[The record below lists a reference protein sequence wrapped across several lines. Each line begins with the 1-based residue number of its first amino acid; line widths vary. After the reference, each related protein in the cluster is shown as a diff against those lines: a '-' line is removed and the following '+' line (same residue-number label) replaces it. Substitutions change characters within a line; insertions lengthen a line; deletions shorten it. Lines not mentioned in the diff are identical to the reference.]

1 MNIKKSSLNEVLAS
15 HTRKS
20 AGLPQTFEDAEGVHF
35 SDVTGFHIYGDL
47 RLHLRLAAA
56 EDARNAD
63 KYLDI
68 LEQYAQI
75 AEGCCTPSGAT
86 LLEVQGERLHF
97 LFPTAV
103 TDAASIRQLLAFS
116 IALTN
121 TIYDQLKPKAGAD
134 WDGFALAADH
144 GRAIIVAT
152 GRSGDDSVISLGDA
166 ANRPAKRLARTPA
179 VASGHL
185 ALRTPVIAKSP
196 LLVGGGAYRQDDV
209 WVDINVKD
217 PPEYLQPVVNYVLQN
232 QITESAATI
241 ARTAKQQ
248 RGVIRF
254 ASASDLADHATI
266 DEPVEVQ
273 AICIRADLDNF
284 TRQVQQAFATG
295 NETVIRSLVER
306 FLVIM
311 DFPEEFQRKINR
323 TVISLPW
330 AGDCATQIL
339 PVNDGESWDTLR
351 KTLPAVAAI
360 TWHDSNGQTDDR
372 MRQIRSAMS
381 GARWAL
387 GVAGG
392 DEEEGSCGRMLI
404 ANIQTGTRKYRVASG
419 WNVRRSLD
427 AQQAEN
433 VVADDTI
440 VPIPDYDGLN
450 TEYQRAFK
458 ELRGS
463 SIFRRAALDDLKK
476 ARQNQ
481 INAIARPTPT
491 VVPNIALGTVPASRP
506 FGDVR

>member
-1 MNIKKSSLNEVLAS
+1 MNLKKSSLNEVLESRA
-15 HTRKS
+15 RKS
-20 AGLPQTFEDAEGVHF
+20 AGLPQTFEDAEGVQF

-47 RLHLRLAAA
+47 RLRLRLAAA
-56 EDARNAD
+56 EEARNAD

-75 AEGCCTPSGAT
+75 AEGCCAPSGAT

-97 LFPTAV
+97 LLPAAV
-103 TDAASIRQLLAFS
+103 TDAASIKQLLAFS

-121 TIYDQLKPKAGAD
+121 TIYDQVKPKAGGD

-144 GRAIIVAT
+144 GRAIVIAT
-152 GRSGDDSVISLGDA
+152 GRAGDDSVVSLGDA

-196 LLVGGGAYRQDDV
+196 LLVAGGAYRESDV
-209 WVDINVKD
+209 WVDINVKN
-217 PPEYLQPVVNYVLQN
+217 PPDYLQPVVNYALQN
-232 QITESAATI
+232 QITESAAAG
-241 ARTAKQQ
+241 ARAAKQQ
-248 RGVIRF
+248 RGVIRL
-254 ASASDLADHATI
+254 ASATDLADHATI

-311 DFPEEFQRKINR
+311 DFPDEFRRKINR

-339 PVNDGESWDTLR
+339 PLNDGESWDRLR
-351 KTLPAVAAI
+351 KTLPAVAALV
-360 TWHDSNGQTDDR
+360 WHDSNGQTEDR
-372 MRQIRSAMS
+372 MREIRTAMS

-404 ANIQTGTRKYRVASG
+404 ANIQTEKRKYRVASG

-433 VVADDTI
+433 VVADDT
-440 VPIPDYDGLN
+440 VLPIPDYDGLN

-458 ELRGS
+458 ELRAS
-463 SIFRRAALDDLKK
+463 STFRCATLDALKN
-476 ARQNQ
+476 AQQNQ
-481 INAIARPTPT
+481 IKAVSTTKPS
-491 VVPNIALGTVPASRP
+491 VLPNITLGTIPASKP
-506 FGDVR
+506 FGYV